1 MILNM
6 YSLSSI
12 GPAANLR
19 GPNRQFTKNNR
30 REHFFSNRIVPHW
43 NKLPSEAIEAN
54 NVNIFKNRIDK
65 HLDIIS
71 KKNFTTLAGFREL
84 PGFVND

>member
-1 MILNM
+1 M

-19 GPNRQFTKNNR
+19 GSNHGLARQFTKNNR
-30 REHFFSNRIVPHW
+30 REHFFSNRIEPHW
-43 NKLPSEAIEAN
+43 NKLPTEAVEAN

-65 HLDIIS
+65 HFDIIS
-71 KKNFTTLAGFREL
+71 KNIAIFTQCIK
-84 PGFVND
+84 P